1 MERTGNGKAFKT
13 CFIVMT
19 LSLVIL
25 ISLGVFHG
33 AKRSK
38 SQTLFL
44 PPPVVEEFINWP
56 KDRPKVARHSVI
68 SEFESSI
75 SQPNVPDEPPWPK
88 PLPPSKTNNRYILYE
103 CASNMACG
111 GWSNRLYGIVALYIL
126 AIMYDRSIVVK
137 MDRPCD
143 IRQFLDPRDI
153 HWNVTIPNKNWSKTS
168 LSGIYGHKISL
179 SRLQD
184 LERKL
189 TNKDI
194 TVARVNIAQLG
205 YIHLFATVK
214 HFKNKLLEK
223 GFTER
228 QLQHLTLLHF
238 PLKYQVYD
246 LLFKLK
252 PYLQE
257 RKDNYLKTFDKKP
270 LICAHVRTGGGKTIP
285 GDSAR
290 GRMFGTKTL
299 WAFLQE
305 KLLFD
310 KFKDAKVFLATDNDA
325 VREEFK
331 KTFGHV
337 GTEISGNIVHI
348 DRWGSQKRTIHDKAA
363 ACHGMD
369 KVLLDFEI
377 MSECDL
383 LVITWRSGF
392 STMPALR
399 NRHRNELYVWR
410 CEKNSCWVEPMYRFQ
425 DESRREFSEAINRQ
439 PYVNCKDIFK
449 C

>member
-1 MERTGNGKAFKT
+1 M
-13 CFIVMT
+13 VS
-19 LSLVIL
+19 SLEW
-25 ISLGVFHG
+25 
-33 AKRSK
+33 
-38 SQTLFL
+38 
-44 PPPVVEEFINWP
+44 PPE
-56 KDRPKVARHSVI
+56 RPKVKPDSVVN
-68 SEFESSI
+68 EFKSTI
-75 SQPNVPDEPPWPK
+75 SQPNVPDLPQWPL
-88 PLPPSKTNNRYILYE
+88 PLPPNETNNHFVVYE
-103 CASNMACG
+103 CFDKLCG
-111 GWSNRLYGIVALYIL
+111 GWSNRLYGMIGAYFI
-126 AIMYDRSIVVK
+126 AIIYDRSLAIK
-137 MDRPCD
+137 INRPCSLVHFLQPRYVQWDVD
-143 IRQFLDPRDI
+143 IPQNWINISFNEINGYEISFDKLKDLDKSLRNQRNPVINI
-153 HWNVTIPNKNWSKTS
+153 H
-168 LSGIYGHKISL
+168 
-179 SRLQD
+179 
-184 LERKL
+184 
-189 TNKDI
+189 
-194 TVARVNIAQLG
+194 IAQTG
-205 YIHLFATVK
+205 YIALFSKVK
-214 HFKNKLLEK
+214 FYRTRLLEK
-223 GFTER
+223 GFSES
-228 QLQHLTLLHF
+228 QLDKLTFLHF
-238 PLKYQVYD
+238 PLKYQIYD

-285 GDSAR
+285 GDAAR

-305 KLLFD
+305 KLQIN
-310 KFKDAKVFLATDNDA
+310 KFKDAKVFLATDDDE

-348 DRWGSQKRTIHDKAA
+348 DRWKSQKRTIHDKAA

-410 CEKNSCWVEPMYRFQ
+410 CEGGSCWIEPFYKFQ
-425 DESRREFSEAINRQ
+425 NETRNLFINAIKKL
-439 PYVNCKDIFK
+439 PFLNCEDILY